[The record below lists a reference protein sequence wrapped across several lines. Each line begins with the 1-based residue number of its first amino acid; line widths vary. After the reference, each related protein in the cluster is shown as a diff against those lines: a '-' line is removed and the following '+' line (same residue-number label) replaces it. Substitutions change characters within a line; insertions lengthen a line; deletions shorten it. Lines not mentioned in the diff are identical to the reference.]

1 MMDIDRIR
9 FDAEREID
17 AANDRRSLDDVRIKY
32 LGKKGVITAALKG
45 IGELPKD
52 ERPAAGERINAVKS
66 IIEEKLNLK
75 LKALEDKEMEEQLK
89 KEYIDI
95 TVPGRRPGL
104 GHLHPLTIVREE
116 ITDIFMGLGFSVA
129 EGPEIEYD
137 YYNFE
142 ALNIPKDHP
151 ARDIQD
157 TFYINDN
164 IVLRT
169 HTSPVQVRTMEKQRP
184 PIRVIVPGR
193 VYRSD
198 DIDATH
204 SPVFHQVEGLVI
216 DKGVTMG
223 DLKGVLSLFARQ
235 LFGEETKTKFRPHY
249 FPFTEPSAEMDVTC
263 MSCKGKGCRVCK
275 GTGWIE
281 ILGSGM
287 VHPKVL
293 SMSGIDP
300 EEYSGFA
307 FGMGLDRIAML
318 KYGIDDLRLFF
329 ENDVR
334 FIKQF

>member
-1 MMDIDRIR
+1 MELDKIR
-9 FDAEREID
+9 LDAESEIE
-17 AANDRRSLDDVRIKY
+17 AAGDMKALEDVRIKY
-32 LGKKGVITAALKG
+32 LGKKGIITAALKG
-45 IGELPKD
+45 IGGLPKE
-52 ERPAAGERINAVKS
+52 ERPAAGGKINEVKAVIEDDIDLMLKRIQDREMAER
-66 IIEEKLNLK
+66 LN
-75 LKALEDKEMEEQLK
+75 

-95 TVPGRRPGL
+95 TAPGRRPGL

-116 ITDIFMGLGFSVA
+116 MTDIFTGLGFSIA

-137 YYNFE
+137 HYNFE

-151 ARDIQD
+151 ARDLQD

-164 IVLRT
+164 IELRP
-169 HTSPVQVRTMEKQRP
+169 HTSPVQIRTMEKQKP
-184 PIRVIVPGR
+184 PIRIIVPGR

-204 SPVFHQVEGLVI
+204 SPVFHQMEGLVV

-263 MSCKGKGCRVCK
+263 VSCKGKGCRVCK

-293 SMSGIDP
+293 AMSGIDP

-307 FGMGLDRIAML
+307 FGMGIDRIAML

-329 ENDVR
+329 ENDMR

>member
-1 MMDIDRIR
+1 MDLERIR
-9 FDAEREID
+9 MEAETEIQNASD
-17 AANDRRSLDDVRIKY
+17 IQVLEETRVKY
-32 LGKKGVITAALKG
+32 LGKKGIITSALKS
-45 IGELPKD
+45 IGELPKE
-52 ERPAAGERINAVKS
+52 ERPAAGVKINAVKVV
-66 IIEEKLNLK
+66 IEESLNHRLK
-75 LKALEDKEMEEQLK
+75 ELEEKELEERLK

-95 TVPGRRPGL
+95 TVPGRKPEL

-116 ITDIFMGLGFSVA
+116 ITEIFLGLGFSIA

-142 ALNIPKDHP
+142 ALNIPRDHP

-169 HTSPVQVRTMEKQRP
+169 HTSPVQVRTMERQKP

-204 SPVFHQVEGLVI
+204 SPVFHQIEGLVV
-216 DKGVTMG
+216 DRNVTMG
-223 DLKGVLSLFARQ
+223 DLKGVLSLFAKQ
-235 LFGEETKTKFRPHY
+235 LFGEDTKTKFRPHY

-263 MSCKGKGCRVCK
+263 MACKGRGCRVCG

-300 EEYSGFA
+300 QEYSGFA

-329 ENDVR
+329 ENDIR
-334 FIKQF
+334 FIRQF

>member
-1 MMDIDRIR
+1 MDLEKIR
-9 FDAEREID
+9 LEAESEIKAAGDAK
-17 AANDRRSLDDVRIKY
+17 ALDEVRVRY
-32 LGKKGVITAALKG
+32 LGKKGIITIELKS
-45 IGELPKD
+45 IGKLPKE
-52 ERPAAGERINAVKS
+52 ERPAAGEKINEVKTTIENDIGIMLKS
-66 IIEEKLNLK
+66 IQ
-75 LKALEDKEMEEQLK
+75 DREMQERLK
-89 KEYIDI
+89 KEYVDI
-95 TVPGRRPGL
+95 TAPGRRPGL

-116 ITDIFMGLGFSVA
+116 ISEIFTGLGFCIA

-151 ARDIQD
+151 ARDLQD

-164 IVLRT
+164 IELRP
-169 HTSPVQVRTMEKQRP
+169 HTSPVQVRTMEKQQP
-184 PIRVIVPGR
+184 PIRIIVPGR
-193 VYRSD
+193 VYRAD

-204 SPVFHQVEGLVI
+204 SPVFHQVEGLVV

-281 ILGSGM
+281 VLGSGM

-293 SMSGIDP
+293 KMSGIDP
-300 EEYSGFA
+300 DVYSGFA
-307 FGMGLDRIAML
+307 FGLGLDRIAML

-329 ENDVR
+329 ENDMR

>member
-1 MMDIDRIR
+1 MDLDKIRIE
-9 FDAEREID
+9 AESEIEG
-17 AANDRRSLDDVRIKY
+17 AHDRRALEEIRVKY
-32 LGKKGVITAALKG
+32 LGKKGIITSALKG
-45 IGELPKD
+45 IGGLPKED
-52 ERPAAGERINAVKS
+52 RPAAGERINAVKVA
-66 IIEEKLNLK
+66 IEEKLNHK
-75 LKALEDKEMEEQLK
+75 LKVLEEKELEEKLK
-89 KEYIDI
+89 QEYIDI

-116 ITDIFMGLGFSVA
+116 ITEIFMGLGFSIA

-142 ALNIPKDHP
+142 ALNIPRDHP

-169 HTSPVQVRTMEKQRP
+169 HTSPVQVRTMEKQKP

-216 DKGVTMG
+216 DRGVTMG

-235 LFGEETKTKFRPHY
+235 LFGEDTKTKFRPHY

-263 MSCKGKGCRVCK
+263 MACKGRGCRVCK

-287 VHPKVL
+287 VHPRVL

-300 EEYSGFA
+300 NEYSGFA

-329 ENDVR
+329 ENDIR

>member
-1 MMDIDRIR
+1 MDLEKIR
-9 FDAEREID
+9 LEAESEIKAAGDAK
-17 AANDRRSLDDVRIKY
+17 ALDEVRVRY
-32 LGKKGVITAALKG
+32 LGKKGIITIELKS
-45 IGELPKD
+45 IGKLPKE
-52 ERPAAGERINAVKS
+52 ERPAAGEKINEVKTTIENDIGIMLKS
-66 IIEEKLNLK
+66 IQ
-75 LKALEDKEMEEQLK
+75 DREMQERLK
-89 KEYIDI
+89 KEYVDI
-95 TVPGRRPGL
+95 TAPGRRPGL

-116 ITDIFMGLGFSVA
+116 ISEIFTGLGFGIA

-151 ARDIQD
+151 ARDLQD

-164 IVLRT
+164 IELRP
-169 HTSPVQVRTMEKQRP
+169 HTSPVQVRTMEKQQP
-184 PIRVIVPGR
+184 PIRIIVPGR
-193 VYRSD
+193 VYRAD

-204 SPVFHQVEGLVI
+204 SPVFHQVEGLVV

-281 ILGSGM
+281 VLGSGM

-293 SMSGIDP
+293 KMSGIDSDV
-300 EEYSGFA
+300 YSGFA
-307 FGMGLDRIAML
+307 FGLGLDRIAML

-329 ENDVR
+329 ENDMR

>member
-1 MMDIDRIR
+1 MDLEKIR
-9 FDAEREID
+9 LEAESEIKAAGDAK
-17 AANDRRSLDDVRIKY
+17 ALDEVRVRY
-32 LGKKGVITAALKG
+32 LGKKGIITTKLKS
-45 IGELPKD
+45 IGKLPKE
-52 ERPAAGERINAVKS
+52 ERPAAGEKINEIKAAIENDIGIMLKS
-66 IIEEKLNLK
+66 IQ
-75 LKALEDKEMEEQLK
+75 DREMQERLK
-89 KEYIDI
+89 KEYVDI
-95 TVPGRRPGL
+95 TAPGRRPGL

-116 ITDIFMGLGFSVA
+116 ISEIFTGLGFGIA

-151 ARDIQD
+151 ARDLQD

-164 IVLRT
+164 IELRP
-169 HTSPVQVRTMEKQRP
+169 HTSPVQVRTMEKQQP
-184 PIRVIVPGR
+184 PIRIIVPGR
-193 VYRSD
+193 VYRAD

-204 SPVFHQVEGLVI
+204 SPVFHQVEGLVV

-263 MSCKGKGCRVCK
+263 MACKGKGCRVCK

-281 ILGSGM
+281 VLGSGM

-293 SMSGIDP
+293 KMSGIDP
-300 EEYSGFA
+300 DVYSGFA
-307 FGMGLDRIAML
+307 FGLGLDRIAML

-329 ENDVR
+329 ENDMR

>member
-1 MMDIDRIR
+1 MDLERIR
-9 FDAEREID
+9 MEAETEIQNASD
-17 AANDRRSLDDVRIKY
+17 IQVLEETRIKY
-32 LGKKGVITAALKG
+32 LGKKGIITSALKS
-45 IGELPKD
+45 IGELPKE
-52 ERPAAGERINAVKS
+52 ERPAAGVKINAVKVV
-66 IIEEKLNLK
+66 IEESLNHRLK
-75 LKALEDKEMEEQLK
+75 ELEEKELEERLK

-95 TVPGRRPGL
+95 TVPGRKPEL

-116 ITDIFMGLGFSVA
+116 ITEIFLGLGFSIA

-142 ALNIPKDHP
+142 ALNIPRDHP

-169 HTSPVQVRTMEKQRP
+169 HTSPVQVRTMERQKP

-198 DIDATH
+198 NIDATH
-204 SPVFHQVEGLVI
+204 SPVFHQIEGLVV
-216 DKGVTMG
+216 DRNVTMG
-223 DLKGVLSLFARQ
+223 DLKGVLSLFAKQ
-235 LFGEETKTKFRPHY
+235 LFGEDTKTKFRPHY

-263 MSCKGKGCRVCK
+263 MACKGRGCRVCG

-300 EEYSGFA
+300 QEYSGFA

-329 ENDVR
+329 ENDIR
-334 FIKQF
+334 FIRQF